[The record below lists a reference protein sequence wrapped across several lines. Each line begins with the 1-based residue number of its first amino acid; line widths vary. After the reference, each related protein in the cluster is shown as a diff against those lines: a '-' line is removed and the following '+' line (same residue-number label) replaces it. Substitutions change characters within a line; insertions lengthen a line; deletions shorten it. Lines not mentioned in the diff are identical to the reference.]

1 MTGKRPLK
9 SNPNIKLHIPAT
21 DLGLPG
27 LEIVRMRV
35 AGYSIELYLEQK
47 YNMKREEKMTLKYI
61 IYKDE
66 KYFVA
71 QCLNVDVSSF
81 GETIQEAQENI
92 KEALE
97 LYFEDEERKKEV
109 IQIDEVLFGETV
121 VNV

>member
-1 MTGKRPLK
+1 
-9 SNPNIKLHIPAT
+9 
-21 DLGLPG
+21 
-27 LEIVRMRV
+27 V
-35 AGYSIELYLEQK
+35 
-47 YNMKREEKMTLKYI
+47 KREEKMTLKYI

-97 LYFEDEERKKEV
+97 LYFEDEARKKEV